1 MEISVEMRKGPWSSD
16 EDSKLIHYISLLG
29 QGRWNSLA
37 HFAGLKRTGKSC
49 RLRWLNYLRP
59 NLRRGKL
66 TPQEQLLIL
75 LLHFRFGNRWA
86 KIAENLP
93 GRSDNDVKNYW
104 RTKVQK
110 HAKKQHCDVNSQ
122 QFRDFLL
129 YQWLPYLAEQI
140 RAPSSSSSSSSTSH
154 MSYAEI
160 MMHNTPN
167 FVQTGINGSTD
178 MTCPNIHV
186 SSTDSFEA
194 EVTVPLIDDGNIWNS
209 LSSFEDGFSD
219 FSSQEMA
226 VYEDQYCNNWTSATL
241 EIFPDETPCLDAMDL

>member
-1 MEISVEMRKGPWSSD
+1 MDISVEMRKGPWSSD

-29 QGRWNSLA
+29 QGRWDSLA

-59 NLRRGKL
+59 SLRRGKL

-110 HAKKQHCDVNSQ
+110 HAKKLHCDVNSQ
-122 QFRDFLL
+122 QFGDFLL

-140 RAPSSSSSSSSTSH
+140 RAPSSSHEHDDNIWDT
-154 MSYAEI
+154 EV
-160 MMHNTPN
+160 NTPN
-167 FVQTGINGSTD
+167 IVQTKINGSTG
-178 MTCPNIHV
+178 MTCPNVV

-194 EVTVPLIDDGNIWNS
+194 EVTVPLIDDNIWNM
-209 LSSFEDGFSD
+209 SSFEDGIISD
-219 FSSQEMA
+219 FSSSDMLL
-226 VYEDQYCNNWTSATL
+226 YEDQYYPESATSEL
-241 EIFPDETPCLDAMDL
+241 FPDETICLDDMDLWLFP